1 MGGRTQDVW
10 VFRIVHPETGKPVQ
24 GVPVTVLDATGNP
37 AGYWVSA
44 ADGTVAIPRRDVRKL
59 RLRVGLRSEDPIELA
74 TATLG
79 DDPTPLAAPVQLPPA
94 AAAAEGAAPARDPVS
109 GGAPAG
115 ASGPAGPPSRPGDQ
129 PEVPGHVLYFQRLAM
144 FGEGAAEPADVSGAA
159 RGAAADFFA
168 LPGEGPAEMRYGVL
182 IEVEQYWQSLGVLWG
197 ELLYSVTLTPG
208 DEARLVVLDGRW
220 RRETDGRERPL
231 QILARMVGSSMLGDL
246 VTALRPELQ
255 LDPFTLTEPRLD
267 RAALDTVELLRDRTE
282 RMSQALRRRPLGVVD
297 APADAPA
304 TGAVRTVRNTTRD
317 RLVTFHFFEPLER
330 FKVVAR
336 TPRVRPVIFVP
347 FRLPQVATAD
357 VVRRFGYVFRRT
369 LLDRGLLPDLE
380 RVLGADE
387 SGARAALAGR
397 LLEHIQANL
406 LYYSTAIITAGDPA
420 ARHAALAKLRDPA
433 GRPLTEVAENTV
445 VGRVGNAVALPLRS
459 AAALPPAWRDA
470 LAAYEARPPRVGDS
484 FTVTIP
490 HPGVW
495 VSAQPHAPLQQQQQ
509 ADAADAAG

>member
-267 RAALDTVELLRDRTE
+267 RAALD
-282 RMSQALRRRPLGVVD
+282 
-297 APADAPA
+297 
-304 TGAVRTVRNTTRD
+304 
-317 RLVTFHFFEPLER
+317 
-330 FKVVAR
+330 
-336 TPRVRPVIFVP
+336 
-347 FRLPQVATAD
+347 
-357 VVRRFGYVFRRT
+357 
-369 LLDRGLLPDLE
+369 
-380 RVLGADE
+380 
-387 SGARAALAGR
+387 GR